1 MNYRKLTRI
10 GIAFVMAIS
19 VFALTGCKGEQAQQA
34 AGPGE
39 YAVKAVATSSPELNY
54 TYPATIK
61 GKQDVEIRPRVSGN
75 IIKVCVDEGAAVSAG
90 QTLFVIDDVT
100 YKEAVKQASAAVNQA
115 KAAFDQAQAALATSK
130 LTHDNK
136 KELFNKKIIGD
147 YEYQSAKNALA
158 QAEASVATARASVAS
173 ANAALVSAQQNL
185 SYCYVKSPANG
196 VVGSIPYRVGALVS
210 SSIAQPLT
218 TVSNIET
225 MYVYF
230 SVTEQQLLEMSRTS
244 GNSKNILASFPDV
257 KLKLADGS
265 IYDKSG
271 KVSTISGVIDQITGS
286 VSVRADFANSEHLL
300 KSGGTGTV
308 LIPHV
313 AENAIVIAQSATVE
327 HQDQKYVYLVGKDNK
342 VKFTKIEVAD
352 INDGQSYIVTAGLKA
367 GDRIVTQGVAQGISA
382 LTDGAEI
389 VPITEEQAAQKIQQ
403 SIQMGAADLTKMKK

>member
-19 VFALTGCKGEQAQQA
+19 VFALTGCKGEQAQQS

-39 YAVKAVATSSPELNY
+39 YAVKAVSTSSPELSY

-75 IIKVCVDEGAAVSAG
+75 IIKVCVDEGATVSAG

-100 YKEAVKQASAAVNQA
+100 YKEDVKRASAAVKQAQAALN
-115 KAAFDQAQAALATSK
+115 QAQAALATSK

-136 KELFNKKIIGD
+136 KELFNKEIIGD

-158 QAEASVATARASVAS
+158 QAEATVATAKASVAS
-173 ANAALVSAQQNL
+173 ANAALISAEQNL

-218 TVSNIET
+218 VVSNIET

-230 SVTEQQLLEMSRTS
+230 SVTEQQMLEMSRNL

-257 KLKLADGS
+257 KLKLSDGS

-308 LIPHV
+308 LIPYV
-313 AENAIVIAQSATVE
+313 VENAIVIAQSATVE
-327 HQDQKYVYLVGKDNK
+327 HQDHKYVYLVGKDNK
-342 VKFTKIEVAD
+342 VAFTKIEVAD

-403 SIQMGAADLTKMKK
+403 SIQMGAVDLTKMKK

>member
-19 VFALTGCKGEQAQQA
+19 VFALTGCKGEQAQQSV
-34 AGPGE
+34 GPGE
-39 YAVKAVATSSPELNY
+39 YAVKAVSTSSPELSY

-75 IIKVCVDEGAAVSAG
+75 IIKVCVDEGATVSAG

-100 YKEAVKQASAAVNQA
+100 YKEDVKRASAAVKQAQAAL
-115 KAAFDQAQAALATSK
+115 DQAQAALATSK

-136 KELFNKKIIGD
+136 KELFKKEIIGD
-147 YEYQSAKNALA
+147 YEYQAAKNALV
-158 QAEASVATARASVAS
+158 QAEATVATAKASVTS
-173 ANAALVSAQQNL
+173 ANAALISAQQNL

-218 TVSNIET
+218 IVSNIET

-230 SVTEQQLLEMSRTS
+230 SVTEQQMLEMSRNL

-257 KLKLADGS
+257 KLKLSDGS

-271 KVSTISGVIDQITGS
+271 KVSTISGVIDQTTGS

-308 LIPHV
+308 LIPYV
-313 AENAIVIAQSATVE
+313 VENAIVIAQSATVE

-342 VKFTKIEVAD
+342 VIFTKIEVAD

-389 VPITEEQAAQKIQQ
+389 VPITEEQAAQNIQQ
-403 SIQMGAADLTKMKK
+403 SIQMGAVDLTKMKK